1 MGRDTFEGRGPRLV
15 PPTEVSPGAATS
27 GAAPRPAK
35 SGKERG
41 QRRSGRGC
49 GASLPSRRDT
59 RARTARAD
67 PGAARRRKRGMGEQ
81 WLLLPGGIWRRVE
94 TIRVRS
100 LFG

>member
-1 MGRDTFEGRGPRLV
+1 MDRDTFEGRGPRLV
-15 PPTEVSPGAATS
+15 PPAEVSPGAATS
-27 GAAPRPAK
+27 GAAPGKAR
-35 SGKERG
+35 SGKAHA

-49 GASLPSRRDT
+49 GAALPSRRDPRT
-59 RARTARAD
+59 RTARAD